1 MPGDSSCSQWVEQ
14 SAWEDV
20 MRQGNIGRATRSR
33 NLTEKGLAY
42 KKETLTERRR
52 KINGRLI
59 RKYRAFEDL
68 LFSSENIIAVEEEM
82 KQFND
87 LFKML
92 LDAYQDYNQLLRDD
106 ERARDDDWFDD
117 VDTQVCFFKRKVDCW
132 LREAAQRGR
141 QIIKVFIQEQQECI

>member
-1 MPGDSSCSQWVEQ
+1 
-14 SAWEDV
+14 

-68 LFSSENIIAVEEEM
+68 LFSSKNIIAVEEEM
-82 KQFND
+82 KQFID

-92 LDAYQDYNQLLRDD
+92 LDVHQEFNQ
-106 ERARDDDWFDD
+106 F
-117 VDTQVCFFKRKVDCW
+117 V
-132 LREAAQRGR
+132 GR
-141 QIIKVFIQEQQECI
+141 

>member
-1 MPGDSSCSQWVEQ
+1 
-14 SAWEDV
+14 

-42 KKETLTERRR
+42 KRETLTERRR

-68 LFSSENIIAVEEEM
+68 LFSSKNIIAVEEEM
-82 KQFND
+82 KQFID

-92 LDAYQDYNQLLRDD
+92 LDVHQEFNQ
-106 ERARDDDWFDD
+106 F
-117 VDTQVCFFKRKVDCW
+117 V
-132 LREAAQRGR
+132 GR
-141 QIIKVFIQEQQECI
+141 